1 MSTNDTIPKT
11 STLLPDQDF
20 NYLRQKGIQYLQGMA
35 TALWTDFNEHDPGI
49 TMLEA
54 LSYAITELGYR
65 TSFPMANLL
74 TQPDGTLLPGQCF
87 YTPKQIMTINPLTPR
102 DYRKLLVDLEGVEN
116 AWLQYTGVGQEVN
129 FYADCDKDQLSIN
142 DGKVMVPL
150 DHEIHLSGLYEAI
163 VDLQPDAS
171 LGDLNNTNITYRV
184 PAAGSLQNQVVTF
197 VFSQLEAMDTAT
209 YQEIL
214 TAVTTNLASIV
225 SLQVTR
231 TNNQYY
237 WSGTL
242 VVALTAGNVNV
253 PLDIRIDA
261 IASRTDIAAAT
272 TYLNA
277 TLFSN
282 LTLVQQVLQQYQQKV
297 ILIADNLM
305 NVRRVLLAH
314 RNLCE
319 DFKAVVTVTDQE
331 LAICMD
337 IDVAVGADLNSI
349 QAQVF
354 FQVQAYLSPTVNFY
368 SLGDLISQGITI
380 DQIFDGP
387 VLTHGFINNTELDNA
402 QLVSIVRTS
411 ALVKI
416 IMGIEGV
423 NAVRNLSMT
432 LYQANGQPITPSET
446 SCVII
451 PAGCKGLLN
460 TDRSNLTFYIG
471 KIPLE
476 ADMSETL
483 DIMRYLEA
491 VQSQNK
497 LYGTESDLPLPKGT
511 YYNLGDYYSVQ
522 NDMPQTYGVGRAG
535 LPANASTER
544 VAQAWQLKAFLMFFD
559 QLLANFFSQLQGAG
573 RLLSTDATLVQT
585 YFTQYLGPSAPPY
598 YQDGVKN
605 VDSIYL
611 DTNTGQVGT
620 AKVASLMG
628 GQEIGSSDW
637 QSLVEPDTTFSSRR
651 NAFLDH
657 LLSRFAASFSDYALM
672 IYSVDFQLQE
682 SELQSDTTLI
692 QSKINFLNQY
702 PSISANRGKAINYCP
717 LLIDTTTELPILNA
731 QGIPSVHTGLNPSD
745 PQRGGLWDAWNMAG
759 LAKRAAL
766 LSGVALPKGITYEQY
781 VFSPSLGEVLSV
793 NNNGQSPYYYAFFD
807 ATGTARLTS
816 IKQTYANQTA
826 AQTDLATASAAVGKA
841 SSYTVA
847 ASGAGFALYLTVGGV
862 QLATN
867 GVTYTT
873 EALAQAAIP
882 SLIQLFTP
890 NNVPVALPSTVDPGD
905 FGFAFQEPTGQYILI
920 SVAQH
925 YATAEAALA
934 DGNLLPDYLNDPYAY
949 SIEGSGSSFTVYLS
963 AGGVQL
969 ATDGVTYATSADAQ
983 TAINNL
989 VAYFSPTYNNLG
1001 FYLVEHILLRPRTD
1015 AFELMGVCLGSD
1027 CSFCGE
1033 QDPYTFRAS
1042 VVMPYWPEE
1051 FEDLDFRTYFE
1062 NTIMAEAPAQ
1072 VSLKICWVN
1081 NSNMRQFEVAYRTWL
1096 NALSQSTADP
1106 DDAGRMTD
1114 LQKANDALIN
1124 IMQNFHS
1131 EYPLAI
1137 LHDCEESQTDNVVL
1151 LGSTVLGTYKN

>member
-1 MSTNDTIPKT
+1 MSTTVTIPKT
-11 STLLPDQDF
+11 PNLLPDQDY
-20 NYLRQKGIQYLQGMA
+20 NALRQQGMQYLQGMA

-54 LSYAITELGYR
+54 LCYAITELGYR

-74 TQPDGTLLPGQCF
+74 TQADGTLLPGQCF
-87 YTPKQIMTINPLTPR
+87 FTPKEIMTINPLTPR

-142 DGKVMVPL
+142 DGKVIVPL
-150 DHEIHLSGLYEAI
+150 DHVINLSGLYKAI

-171 LGDLNNTNITYRV
+171 LGDLNNSNITYRV

-197 VFSQLEAMDTAT
+197 VFSDLEALDPTT
-209 YQEIL
+209 YQQIL
-214 TAVTTNLASIV
+214 TAVTTELSSIV

-237 WSGTL
+237 WSGNL
-242 VVALTAGNVNV
+242 VVKLTSGNVNV
-253 PLDIRIDA
+253 PIDIRIDS

-282 LTLVQQVLQQYQQKV
+282 LSLVQQIFQQYQQK
-297 ILIADNLM
+297 ITLIADNLM

-319 DFKAVVTVTDQE
+319 DFKDVVTVTDQE

-337 IDVAVGADLNSI
+337 IDVATGADLNNI
-349 QAQVF
+349 QAQIF

-368 SLGDLISQGITI
+368 SLQDLISQGIPI

-423 NAVRNLSMT
+423 NSVRNVAMT
-432 LYQANGQPITPSET
+432 LYQPNGQPITPSET
-446 SCVII
+446 SCVVI

-460 TDRSNLTFYIG
+460 TDRSNITFYIG

-497 LYGTESDLPLPKGT
+497 LYGTESDLPLPTGT

-522 NDMPQTYGVGRAG
+522 NDMPQTYGIGRAG
-535 LPANASTER
+535 LPPTASTER
-544 VAQAWQLKAFLMFFD
+544 VAQAWQLKAYLMFFD
-559 QLLANFFSQLQGAG
+559 QMLANFFSQLQGAG
-573 RLLSTDATLVQT
+573 RLLSTDPTLVQT

-605 VDSIYL
+605 VDLIYL
-611 DTNTGQVGT
+611 DTDTGMPGT
-620 AKVASLMG
+620 SKVASLMG
-628 GQEIGSSDW
+628 GQEIGSTDW
-637 QSLVEPDTTFSSRR
+637 QTLVEAETTFASRR

-657 LLSRFAASFSDYALM
+657 LLSRFAESFSEYALM
-672 IYSVDFQLQE
+672 MYTVDFQLQE
-682 SELQSDTTLI
+682 SELQSDAALI

-702 PSISANRGKAINYCP
+702 PSISKNRGKALNYCP
-717 LLIDTTTELPILNA
+717 LLIDTTTDLPILNA
-731 QGIPSVHTGLNPSD
+731 QGVPTVHTGLTPSD
-745 PQRGGLWDAWNMAG
+745 PARGGLWDAWNMAG
-759 LAKRAAL
+759 LAKRASL
-766 LSGVALPKGITYEQY
+766 LSGIALPRGIEYAQY
-781 VFSPSLGEVLSV
+781 VFSPSMGEVLSV
-793 NNNGQSPYYYAFFD
+793 NNNNQSPYYFAFFD
-807 ATGTARLTS
+807 GSGTARLTS
-816 IKQTYANQTA
+816 IKQTYTNQTA
-826 AQTDLATASAAVGKA
+826 ASTDLATASAAVA
-841 SSYTVA
+841 TAANYTVT
-847 ASGAGFALYLTVGGV
+847 ASGSNFVLNLVVSGSAVATDGV
-862 QLATN
+862 N
-867 GVTYTT
+867 YTT
-873 EALAQAAIP
+873 EAAAQTAVND
-882 SLIQLFTP
+882 LVQLFTP
-890 NNVPVALPSTVDPGD
+890 NNVPVALPSTVEAGD
-905 FGFAFQEPTGQYILI
+905 FGFAFQNASGAKVLI
-920 SVAQH
+920 SVLQN
-925 YATAEAALA
+925 YTSETAALA
-934 DGNLLPDYLNDPYAY
+934 DGNLLPEYLNDPYAY
-949 SIEGSGSSFTVYLS
+949 SVVASGTSFVIYLS
-963 AGGVQL
+963 AAGVPL
-969 ATDGVTYATSADAQ
+969 ATDGITYATTAAAQ

-989 VAYFSPTYNNLG
+989 VAYFSPTFNNLG

-1015 AFELMGVCLGSD
+1015 AFELMGVCLGND

-1081 NSNMRQFEVAYRTWL
+1081 NSSMRQFEIAYRTWL
-1096 NALSQSTADP
+1096 NALAQVTADP
-1106 DDAGRMTD
+1106 EGTGLMTAF
-1114 LQKANDALIN
+1114 QKANDNLIN

-1131 EYPLAI
+1131 EYPLAV